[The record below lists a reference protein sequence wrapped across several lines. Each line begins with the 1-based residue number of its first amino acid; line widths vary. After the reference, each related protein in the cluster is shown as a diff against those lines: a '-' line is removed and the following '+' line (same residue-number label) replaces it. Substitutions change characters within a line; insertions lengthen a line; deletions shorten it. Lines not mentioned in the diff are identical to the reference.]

1 MNWLCRKAVGEL
13 GFKMINIRHLI
24 GSLPDKGE
32 FQVIRKALESLAK
45 ESVTASDVRAYVT
58 GTEFGFKTT
67 TNESGE
73 EVVRLDDSRPA
84 LGIDRPPLAGGIP
97 EG

>member
-1 MNWLCRKAVGEL
+1 
-13 GFKMINIRHLI
+13 MINIRHLI

-32 FQVIRKALESLAK
+32 FQVIRKALEALSK

-67 TNESGE
+67 TNDAGE
-73 EVVRLDDSRPA
+73 EVVRLDDGRPTVSR
-84 LGIDRPPLAGGIP
+84 LPPAGGNEVFNP
-97 EG
+97 GGG